1 MTNIKTPTPGRG
13 GFRPGAGRPKKGNP
27 PIVEAKAEALS
38 AAPLADGVMPLQY
51 MLRVMRDPTAS
62 TSRRDRMAAL
72 AAPFCHARATDAAA
86 GKKAQR
92 QEQAD
97 EASSSGRFAVRPS
110 PHLTAGKKAMA
121 RDAADTAGH
130 GTDWGDDLDTAH

>member
-1 MTNIKTPTPGRG
+1 MTETKTPTPGRG
-13 GFRPGAGRPKKGNP
+13 GVRPGAGRPQKSNP
-27 PIVEAKAEALS
+27 PIVEVEAEALS
-38 AAPLADGVMPLQY
+38 AAALADGVTPLQY
-51 MLRVMRDPTAS
+51 MLTVMRDPAAS

-72 AAPFCHARATDAAA
+72 AMPYFHVRASDAAA

-110 PHLTAGKKAMA
+110 PHLTAGKKAA
-121 RDAADTAGH
+121 AQAAADTAGH
-130 GTDWGDDLDTAH
+130 GTDWGTDLDTLN

>member
-1 MTNIKTPTPGRG
+1 MAPTTQAPGRG

-38 AAPLADGVMPLQY
+38 AALTADITPLGYALA
-51 MLRVMRDPTAS
+51 VMRDPTAS

-130 GTDWGDDLDTAH
+130 GTDWGDDLDTLN

>member
-1 MTNIKTPTPGRG
+1 MTDIKTPTPGRG

-38 AAPLADGVMPLQY
+38 AAPLADGVMPLGY
-51 MLRVMRDPTAS
+51 MLGVMRDTTAS

-130 GTDWGDDLDTAH
+130 GTVWGDDLDTTH

>member
-1 MTNIKTPTPGRG
+1 MTDIKAPAPGRG
-13 GFRPGAGRPKKGNP
+13 GARPGAGRPKKGNP

-38 AAPLADGVMPLQY
+38 AALTADITPLQY
-51 MLRVMRDPTAS
+51 MLGVVRDPTAS

-72 AAPFCHARATDAAA
+72 AAPFCHARATDAAL

-92 QEQAD
+92 QEHAD

>member
-27 PIVEAKAEALS
+27 PTVEALS
-38 AAPLADGVMPLQY
+38 AAPPTVVTPLEHMLA
-51 MLRVMRDPTAS
+51 VMRDPTAS

-72 AAPFCHARATDAAA
+72 AAPYCHVRGGDAAG
-86 GKKAQR
+86 GKKAER
-92 QEQAD
+92 LKHAD

-110 PHLTAGKKAMA
+110 PHLTGGKKAMA
-121 RDAADTAGH
+121 QTAADTAGH

>member
-1 MTNIKTPTPGRG
+1 MTDIKAPAPGRG

>member
-38 AAPLADGVMPLQY
+38 AAPLAADITPLGY
-51 MLRVMRDPTAS
+51 MIAVMRDPTAP

-72 AAPFCHARATDAAA
+72 AAPYCHARASDAAL
-86 GKKAQR
+86 GKKALAQ
-92 QEQAD
+92 
-97 EASSSGRFAVRPS
+97 SV
-110 PHLTAGKKAMA
+110 
-121 RDAADTAGH
+121 ADTAGH
-130 GTDWGDDLDTAH
+130 GTDWGGDLDTTPLN

>member
-1 MTNIKTPTPGRG
+1 MTDIKTPTPGRG

-38 AAPLADGVMPLQY
+38 AALTADITPLQY
-51 MLRVMRDPTAS
+51 MLGVVRDPTAS

-72 AAPFCHARATDAAA
+72 AAPYCHARASDAA
-86 GKKAQR
+86 G
-92 QEQAD
+92 
-97 EASSSGRFAVRPS
+97 
-110 PHLTAGKKAMA
+110 GKKAMA
-121 RDAADTAGH
+121 QTAAATAGH